1 MIHVKTILSRVP
13 NEQQAVRE
21 KPIDRT
27 CDIGIKSSF
36 LTGIASEF
44 QSAVWLRKHTIYFH
58 STATRSSGLITLTW
72 EGRAQRGEGEVRME
86 RIVIAHLGDT
96 HVGKRDT

>member
-1 MIHVKTILSRVP
+1 MIHVKTILSRVL

-58 STATRSSGLITLTW
+58 STATRPSGLVTLPVGGSS
-72 EGRAQRGEGEVRME
+72 EARGG
-86 RIVIAHLGDT
+86 
-96 HVGKRDT
+96 